1 MFLGRDESV
10 AQVSCLVARIYTCIG
25 ALIVHLRYL
34 WPFISDIV
42 GVHTHQWSHTCL
54 LQVSP
59 RSVLLVLASCLFR
72 CLHACIPSLLNCI
85 TSVSLTLF
93 ACRLLRATACLRIT
107 TLTKNT
113 WHRKCGHKLLRLSAT
128 KLGCHSFVKTD
139 GITFGLV

>member
-1 MFLGRDESV
+1 MKVWPRFRAWWPESKR
-10 AQVSCLVARIYTCIG
+10 AG

-93 ACRLLRATACLRIT
+93 TCRCIVCVGMPTYYHTRKEHR
-107 TLTKNT
+107 
-113 WHRKCGHKLLRLSAT
+113 WHRKSEQKLLRLAQLPAT
-128 KLGCHSFVKTD
+128 KLGCHFSVRNYF
-139 GITFGLV
+139 